1 LQPEERG
8 LLTIP
13 CILGQVTQIFIGFFV
28 TKFFSGMIDSN
39 AEVLHKEIL
48 SDSVLADIDNNLE
61 EVSDSNNVQGRDPE
75 EISIHV
81 LEIDK

>member
-1 LQPEERG
+1 
-8 LLTIP
+8 
-13 CILGQVTQIFIGFFV
+13 
-28 TKFFSGMIDSN
+28 MIDSN